1 MVWGRGIFVRAAI
14 LALLSTAALHAQQPG
29 APIFAANCA
38 GCHGADGR
46 GGEHAPNIA
55 TAPEAQHLLDREL
68 AGIIRYGISGAGMP
82 AFSTFKPQ
90 EVSDVVS
97 YLRVL
102 QGRGDIVKLPG
113 DPKQGEALFF
123 GKAQCSDCHMV
134 KGKGGFI
141 GSDLSF
147 YGADAKPDQIRA
159 IILDP
164 DKNLPADK
172 KATTVVT
179 LTGQKITGMLKVKDN
194 FSLSIQTP
202 DGAFHYLP
210 NSELAHVDLYSHSL
224 MPAGSTLSGKEVD
237 DLISYLLRIGDENSK
252 GSSTHSAK
260 SDDDDDN

>member
-1 MVWGRGIFVRAAI
+1 MI
-14 LALLSTAALHAQQPG
+14 
-29 APIFAANCA
+29 
-38 GCHGADGR
+38 
-46 GGEHAPNIA
+46 
-55 TAPEAQHLLDREL
+55 
-68 AGIIRYGISGAGMP
+68 
-82 AFSTFKPQ
+82 
-90 EVSDVVS
+90 
-97 YLRVL
+97 
-102 QGRGDIVKLPG
+102 
-113 DPKQGEALFF
+113 
-123 GKAQCSDCHMV
+123 

-147 YGADAKPDQIRA
+147 YGADAKADQIRA

-237 DLISYLLRIGDENSK
+237 DLVSYLLRTGDENSK
-252 GSSTHSAK
+252 SSSTHSAK
-260 SDDDDDN
+260 SDDDGDN

>member
-1 MVWGRGIFVRAAI
+1 MGWRQGLFFRAAV

-29 APIFAANCA
+29 AAIFAANCA

-55 TAPEAQHLLDREL
+55 TAPEVQRLLDREL
-68 AGIIRYGISGAGMP
+68 AAIVRYGISGAGMP
-82 AFSTFKPQ
+82 AFSTLKPQ
-90 EVSDVVS
+90 EVADVVS

-102 QGRGDIVKLPG
+102 QGRGNIVKLPG
-113 DPKQGEALFF
+113 DPAQGQALFF
-123 GKAQCSDCHMV
+123 GNAQCSSCHMV
-134 KGKGGFI
+134 NGRGGFI

-147 YGADAKPDQIRA
+147 YGADAKAEQIRA
-159 IILDP
+159 IILNP

-179 LTGQKITGMLKVKDN
+179 LTGQKITGMLRVKDN

-210 NSELAHVDLYSHSL
+210 NSKLARVDLYSSSL
-224 MPAGSTLSGKEVD
+224 MPDGSTLSGKEVD
-237 DLISYLLRIGDENSK
+237 DLVSYLLKTGDENSK
-252 GSSTHSAK
+252 HSPTK
-260 SDDDDDN
+260 SDDDDN

>member
-1 MVWGRGIFVRAAI
+1 MIWGRGIFVSAAI
-14 LALLSTAALHAQQPG
+14 LGLISTGALHAQQPG

-55 TAPEAQHLLDREL
+55 TAPEVQHMLDREL

-82 AFSTFKPQ
+82 AFSSLKQQ
-90 EVSDVVS
+90 EVADVVR
-97 YLRVL
+97 YLRTL

-113 DPKQGEALFF
+113 DPNQGKALFF
-123 GKAQCSDCHMV
+123 GKAHCSDCHMV
-134 KGKGGFI
+134 NGQGGFI

-147 YGADAKPDQIRA
+147 YGADTKPDLMRA

-210 NSELAHVDLYSHSL
+210 NSKLARVDLYSSPL
-224 MPAGSTLSGKEVD
+224 MPGGSTLSGKEVD
-237 DLISYLLRIGDENSK
+237 DLVSYLLKTGDENSK
-252 GSSTHSAK
+252 HSPTK
-260 SDDDDDN
+260 SDDDDN

>member
-1 MVWGRGIFVRAAI
+1 MGWRQGLFVRAAV

-29 APIFAANCA
+29 AAIFAANCA

-55 TAPEAQHLLDREL
+55 TAPQVQRLLDREL
-68 AGIIRYGISGAGMP
+68 AAIVRYGISGAGMP
-82 AFSTFKPQ
+82 AFSTLKPQ
-90 EVSDVVS
+90 EVADVVS

-102 QGRGDIVKLPG
+102 QGRGEIVKLPG
-113 DPKQGEALFF
+113 DPAQGQALFF
-123 GKAQCSDCHMV
+123 GNAQCSSCHMV
-134 KGKGGFI
+134 NGRGGFI

-147 YGADAKPDQIRA
+147 YGADAKAEQIRA
-159 IILDP
+159 IILNP

-179 LTGQKITGMLKVKDN
+179 LTGQKITGMLRVKDN

-210 NSELAHVDLYSHSL
+210 NSKLARVDLYSSSL
-224 MPAGSTLSGKEVD
+224 MPDGSTLSGKEVD
-237 DLISYLLRIGDENSK
+237 DLVSYLLKTGDENSK
-252 GSSTHSAK
+252 HSPTK
-260 SDDDDDN
+260 SDDDDN

>member
-1 MVWGRGIFVRAAI
+1 M

-29 APIFAANCA
+29 AAIFAANCA

-55 TAPEAQHLLDREL
+55 IAPEVQHLLDREL
-68 AGIIRYGISGAGMP
+68 TGIIRYGISGAGMP
-82 AFSTFKPQ
+82 AFSTLKPQ
-90 EVSDVVS
+90 EISDVVS

-123 GKAQCSDCHMV
+123 GKAQCSSCHMV
-134 KGKGGFI
+134 NGKGGFI

-147 YGADAKPDQIRA
+147 YGADAKADQIRA
-159 IILDP
+159 IILNP

-179 LTGQKITGMLKVKDN
+179 LAGQKITGMLKIRDN

-210 NSELAHVDLYSHSL
+210 NSALAHVDLYSSSL
-224 MPAGSTLSGKEVD
+224 MPAGSALSSKEVD
-237 DLISYLLRIGDENSK
+237 DLVSYLLRTGDENSK
-252 GSSTHSAK
+252 HSSTHSAK
-260 SDDDDDN
+260 SDDDDN

>member
-1 MVWGRGIFVRAAI
+1 MVWGRDIFVRTAI

-29 APIFAANCA
+29 AAIFAANCA

-55 TAPEAQHLLDREL
+55 TAPEVQHLLDREL

-90 EVSDVVS
+90 EVSEVVS

-113 DPKQGEALFF
+113 DPKQGQALFF
-123 GKAQCSDCHMV
+123 GKAQCSNCHMV
-134 KGKGGFI
+134 NGKGGFI
-141 GSDLSF
+141 GSDLSV
-147 YGADAKPDQIRA
+147 YGADAKADQIRA
-159 IILDP
+159 IIFDP

-194 FSLSIQTP
+194 FSLSLQTP

-210 NSELAHVDLYSHSL
+210 NAQLAHVDLYSHSL

-237 DLISYLLRIGDENSK
+237 DLVSYLLHTGDENSK
-252 GSSTHSAK
+252 HSPAK
-260 SDDDDDN
+260 SDDDDN